1 MNFFIF
7 VDENS
12 VNCIKSDGKVELLNM
27 DYIELSFFFRGR
39 GGAQHLKSYFVP
51 AHGICRFVVD
61 KKNSV
66 ALREY

>member
-1 MNFFIF
+1 MNLFIF

-27 DYIELSFFFRGR
+27 DYIELSFFFW
-39 GGAQHLKSYFVP
+39 GGVQHLKSYFVP

>member
-27 DYIELSFFFRGR
+27 DYIELSFFLGG

-51 AHGICRFVVD
+51 AHGICSFVVE
-61 KKNSV
+61 KKNSL

>member
-12 VNCIKSDGKVELLNM
+12 INCIKSDGEVELLNM
-27 DYIELSFFFRGR
+27 DYIELSFFFGG

-51 AHGICRFVVD
+51 GHGICRFVVD

>member
-27 DYIELSFFFRGR
+27 DYIELSFFFRG
-39 GGAQHLKSYFVP
+39 GGTESEVLFCAC
-51 AHGICRFVVD
+51 AWNI
-61 KKNSV
+61 KKLV

>member
-12 VNCIKSDGKVELLNM
+12 VDCIESDGKVELLNM
-27 DYIELSFFFRGR
+27 DYIELSFFFRG

-61 KKNSV
+61 KKN
-66 ALREY
+66 

>member
-12 VNCIKSDGKVELLNM
+12 VNCIESDGKVELLNM
-27 DYIELSFFFRGR
+27 DYIELSFFFR